1 MVAESEGGKPRYIR
15 ARYPAGDL
23 NERVL
28 SERETERVGSRVDVD
43 LFFSRISFRLRILS
57 E

>member
-43 LFFSRISFRLRILS
+43 LFFSRVSFHLHILS